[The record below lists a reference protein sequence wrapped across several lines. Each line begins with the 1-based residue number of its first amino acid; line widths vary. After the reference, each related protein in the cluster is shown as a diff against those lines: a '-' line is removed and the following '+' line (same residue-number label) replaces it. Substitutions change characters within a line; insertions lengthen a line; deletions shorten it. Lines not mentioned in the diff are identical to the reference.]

1 MSDEDL
7 LDMQTCLGV
16 SSSQQAAKNDAFLM
30 IRKDGK
36 VRFDYCG
43 MLYEGQMQDK
53 RYYGN
58 SVVVDLMSRSKCRT
72 FDIILRNGQSH
83 DTTRSEERRV
93 GKECRSR
100 WSPYH

>member
-1 MSDEDL
+1 
-7 LDMQTCLGV
+7 
-16 SSSQQAAKNDAFLM
+16 M

-58 SVVVDLMSRSKCRT
+58 SVVVDLMSRSECRT

-83 DTTRSEERRV
+83 DVPPRIQFYSQGLPATNEPSKQYPITV
-93 GKECRSR
+93 YLTKFDKEIQ
-100 WSPYH
+100 

>member
-53 RYYGN
+53 RYYGKIREPFPYRERI
-58 SVVVDLMSRSKCRT
+58 STPV
-72 FDIILRNGQSH
+72 FSH
-83 DTTRSEERRV
+83 
-93 GKECRSR
+93 
-100 WSPYH
+100 